1 MPQLCSAL
9 HAALTFSPPYK
20 SSACSAR
27 VRSCNAPPSS
37 GLAVC
42 AQPRPPPNVRAAQPM
57 VPYTTLPHPPYYPL
71 NGGAGREKFWGRA
84 AAAAGRW
91 RKKKKRT
98 RMMTGRTGRRNL
110 GAASELHWPTPS
122 SPHFSSFF
130 PHQSDTGL
138 HHPSLTLSLGLYGKC
153 IYTGWKSARIVGT
166 DNYAD

>member
-1 MPQLCSAL
+1 MFRQGQLL
-9 HAALTFSPPYK
+9 QR
-20 SSACSAR
+20 SSFL
-27 VRSCNAPPSS
+27 SCC
-37 GLAVC
+37 LAVC

-71 NGGAGREKFWGRA
+71 NGRVGREKFWGRA
-84 AAAAGRW
+84 AAAGRW
-91 RKKKKRT
+91 RKKKKKT
-98 RMMTGRTGRRNL
+98 RMMTGRGTGRRNL

-122 SPHFSSFF
+122 SQPHFSGFF

-153 IYTGWKSARIVGT
+153 IYTRWKSARIVGT